1 MNPAAPNAMEKKKFL
16 FDSLSGLIGDIAWQ
30 VSKEGHEVRYYIKDQ
45 KEADIGD
52 GFVAKSEDP
61 VKDAEWADIIVFDDT
76 LGQGEKAHALR
87 AQGKKVIGGS
97 AYSDALEDDRSF
109 GQEEL
114 KKAGVNII
122 PYKEFDSFDEAMEHV
137 VKNPDRY
144 VIKPSGEAQN
154 VKRRLFVG
162 EEEDGQ
168 DVIRMLDAYKRA
180 FSDEIKVFQLQRR
193 VTGVEVAVGAF
204 FNGKQFIYPVN
215 INFEHKKLFPGN
227 LGPPTGEMGTSMFW
241 SPPNQLF
248 NQTLLKMEPKLAAE
262 GYVGYI
268 DVNCIVNGNGIYPLE
283 FTSRFGYPTISIQQA
298 GMNTPIGQFF
308 WDLANGNDPK
318 LRVKSGFQIG
328 VRIVVPP
335 FPFDDNETFESF
347 SRNAAIVFKKPP
359 NDEYHIEDVKQVNGQ
374 WVVAGTSGVI
384 LIVVGLGQTMKQAQS
399 QVYSRIKNVMIP
411 NMYYRTDI
419 GDRWDE
425 DSDRLHN
432 WGILR

>member
-1 MNPAAPNAMEKKKFL
+1 MEKKKFL

-45 KEADIGD
+45 KEADIAD
-52 GFVAKSEDP
+52 GFVAKSENP
-61 VKDAEWADIIVFDDT
+61 EKDAEWADIIVFDDT
-76 LGQGEKAHALR
+76 LGQGEKASALR

-97 AYSDALEDDRSF
+97 AYSDRLEDDRSF

-122 PYKEFDSFDEAMEHV
+122 PYREFDSFDEAIEHV

-241 SPPNQLF
+241 SPANQLF
-248 NQTLLKMEPKLAAE
+248 NQTLLKMESKLATE

-283 FTSRFGYPTISIQQA
+283 FTARFGYPTISIQQA
-298 GMNTPIGQFF
+298 GMTTPIGQFF

-335 FPFDDNETFESF
+335 FPFDDHETFESF
-347 SRNAAIVFKKPP
+347 SRNGAIVFKKPP
-359 NDEYHIEDVKQVNGQ
+359 NDEYHIEDVKQVNSQ
-374 WVVAGTSGVI
+374 WLVAGTSGVI